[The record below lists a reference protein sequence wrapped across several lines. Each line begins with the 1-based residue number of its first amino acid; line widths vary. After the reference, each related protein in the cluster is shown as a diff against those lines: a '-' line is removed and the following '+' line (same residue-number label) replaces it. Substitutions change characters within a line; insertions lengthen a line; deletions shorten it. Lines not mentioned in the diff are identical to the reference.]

1 MSSLLNSTPLE
12 EKRSIGQPG
21 LGVHQIQRIEKILSY
36 ATLIA
41 VAAVF
46 VLPLYWMLAT
56 ALKTP
61 EQTFALPPEWIPNPI
76 QVQNFAEVFREVP
89 FGRFIINTFILVA
102 LNVVGEL
109 FAVTLVAYGFAR
121 LRFPGRSFL
130 FLVMLAT
137 LMIPYHVTLVPRFIL
152 FSKLGWINTYLPL
165 FVPAFCGSSFLIFL
179 VRQYMMSIPFD
190 LDEAAYI
197 DGATWFDV
205 FWRIILPLS
214 RPALVLVVVFTF
226 VGVWNDFLQPL
237 IYLNDPQLFTV
248 SLGLSFFQGARETNW
263 NLLMAGSLLATIP
276 PLILFFI
283 AQRQL
288 IGGISIEG
296 LKG

>member
-1 MSSLLNSTPLE
+1 MTLAKTYKPTPAARRAELSFKQTKIIE
-12 EKRSIGQPG
+12 GV
-21 LGVHQIQRIEKILSY
+21 LGY
-36 ATLIA
+36 ATLIG
-41 VAAVF
+41 VAIIF

-61 EQTFALPPEWIPNPI
+61 EQTFALPPEWIPSPL
-76 QVQNFAEVFREVP
+76 VWDNFAEVFREVP
-89 FGRFIINTFILVA
+89 FERFILNTFLLVA
-102 LNVVGEL
+102 INVVGQL

-121 LRFPGRSFL
+121 LRFPGRSVL
-130 FLVMLAT
+130 FLIMLST

-152 FSKLGWINTYLPL
+152 FSELGWRNTYLPL
-165 FVPAFCGSSFLIFL
+165 TIPAFTGSSFLIFM

-190 LDEAAYI
+190 LDEAAFI
-197 DGATWFDV
+197 DGATRFDV

-214 RPALVLVVVFTF
+214 RPALMLVVVFTF

-237 IYLNDPQLFTV
+237 IYLDDPNLFTI
-248 SLGLSFFQGARETNW
+248 SLGLSFFQDARETNW
-263 NLLMAGSLLATIP
+263 NLLMAGSLMATIP
-276 PLILFFI
+276 PILLFFF

>member
-1 MSSLLNSTPLE
+1 MTQQLNLSHQKKKSSNIQAPILNRDNLSTLFSYLLL
-12 EKRSIGQPG
+12 
-21 LGVHQIQRIEKILSY
+21 LV
-36 ATLIA
+36 

-46 VLPLYWMLAT
+46 ILPLFWMLST
-56 ALKTP
+56 SLKGADQMF
-61 EQTFALPPEWIPNPI
+61 EIPPIWIPNPLEYD
-76 QVQNFAEVFREVP
+76 NFPEVFREVP
-89 FGRFIINTFILVA
+89 FARFLLNTVFLVFVNIIGE
-102 LNVVGEL
+102 VVSVSL
-109 FAVTLVAYGFAR
+109 IAYGFAR

-130 FLVMLAT
+130 FLLMLST
-137 LMIPYHVTLVPRFIL
+137 LMIPYHVTLIPRFIM
-152 FSKLGWINTYLPL
+152 FAKLGWVNTYFPL
-165 FVPAFCGSSFLIFL
+165 TLPAFTGSPFLIFL
-179 VRQYMMSIPFD
+179 VRQYMMSIPLD

-197 DGATWFDV
+197 DGATRFDV

-226 VGVWNDFLQPL
+226 VGTWNDFLQPL
-237 IYLNDPQLFTV
+237 IYLNDPNMFTV

-288 IGGISIEG
+288 IGGISVEG

>member
-1 MSSLLNSTPLE
+1 MLANRIARPESGALGSAPLGKNRVWHNVFGYGALL
-12 EKRSIGQPG
+12 I
-21 LGVHQIQRIEKILSY
+21 
-36 ATLIA
+36 
-41 VAAVF
+41 VAAALM
-46 VLPLYWMLAT
+46 LPLYWMVST
-56 ALKTP
+56 AVKSP
-61 EQTFALPPEWIPNPI
+61 AQMFEIPPAWIPNP
-76 QVQNFAEVFREVP
+76 VDFSSFPKVFQEVP
-89 FGRFIINTFILVA
+89 FGRFLVNTIIIVA
-102 LNVVGEL
+102 LNIVGHL
-109 FAVTLVAYGFAR
+109 VSVTLIAYGFAR
-121 LRFPGRSFL
+121 LRFPGRSVL
-130 FLVMLAT
+130 FLIMLST

-165 FVPAFCGSSFLIFL
+165 TVPAFTGSAFLIFL

-197 DGATWFDV
+197 DGASRFGV

-214 RPALVLVVVFTF
+214 RPALMLVIVFTF
-226 VGVWNDFLQPL
+226 VGTWNDFLQPL
-237 IYLNDPQLFTV
+237 IYLNDPNMFTV

>member
-1 MSSLLNSTPLE
+1 MTVAQAE
-12 EKRSIGQPG
+12 
-21 LGVHQIQRIEKILSY
+21 RIEKVLGY
-36 ATLIA
+36 ASLIA
-41 VAAVF
+41 VAVLL
-46 VLPLYWMLAT
+46 VLPLYWMLST

-61 EQTFALPPEWIPNPI
+61 AQTFALPPEWIPSPI
-76 QVQNFAEVFREVP
+76 AWNNFVQVFQEVP
-89 FGRFIINTFILVA
+89 FGRFILNSFILVA
-102 LNVVGEL
+102 LNIVGEL

-121 LRFPGRSFL
+121 LRFPGRSVL
-130 FLVMLAT
+130 FLLMLST
-137 LMIPYHVTLVPRFIL
+137 LMIPYHVTLVPRFII
-152 FSKLGWINTYLPL
+152 FSRLGWINTYLPQ
-165 FVPAFCGSSFLIFL
+165 FVPAFAGSSFLIFM

-197 DGATWFDV
+197 DGANRFQV
-205 FWRIILPLS
+205 FWHIILPLS

-237 IYLNDPQLFTV
+237 IYLNDPNLFTV
-248 SLGLSFFQGARETNW
+248 SLGLSFFQDVRDTNW
-263 NLLMAGSLLATIP
+263 NLLMAGSLMASIP
-276 PLILFFI
+276 PLLLFFF

>member
-1 MSSLLNSTPLE
+1 MTQTQVLEHNPARIRRTSRRSGELMQKIIGYALL
-12 EKRSIGQPG
+12 I
-21 LGVHQIQRIEKILSY
+21 I
-36 ATLIA
+36 
-41 VAAVF
+41 VAAVLI
-46 VLPLYWMLAT
+46 LPLYWMVST
-56 ALKTP
+56 ALKS
-61 EQTFALPPEWIPNPI
+61 QSQMFQLPPTWIPNP
-76 QVQNFAEVFREVP
+76 VELNNFPMVFQEVP
-89 FGRFIINTFILVA
+89 FGRFLINTVII
-102 LNVVGEL
+102 VVINIIGEVI
-109 FAVTLVAYGFAR
+109 AVSLVAYGFAR

-130 FLVMLAT
+130 FLLMLST

-152 FSKLGWINTYLPL
+152 FAELGWINTYLPL
-165 FVPAFCGSSFLIFL
+165 TVPAFTGSAFLIFL
-179 VRQYMMSIPFD
+179 VRQYMMSIPYD

-197 DGATWFDV
+197 DGASRFGV

-226 VGVWNDFLQPL
+226 VGTWNDFLQPL

-276 PLILFFI
+276 PLVLFFI

-288 IGGISIEG
+288 IGGIAIEG

>member
-1 MSSLLNSTPLE
+1 MVNEPFLPAAKNNW
-12 EKRSIGQPG
+12 QVG
-21 LGVHQIQRIEKILSY
+21 LGDSNVLRKILGY
-36 ATLIA
+36 LALGIVTVVL
-41 VAAVF
+41 

-56 ALKTP
+56 ALKDPT
-61 EQTFALPPEWIPNPI
+61 QTFALPPQWVPNP
-76 QVQNFAEVFREVP
+76 VEWRNFVSVFEEVP
-89 FGRFIINTFILVA
+89 FGRFIINTVIIVA
-102 LNVVGEL
+102 FNIIGQL

-130 FLVMLAT
+130 FLLMLST

-152 FSKLGWINTYLPL
+152 FSKLGWVNTYLPL
-165 FVPAFCGSSFLIFL
+165 IVPAFTGSSFLIFM
-179 VRQYMMSIPFD
+179 VRQYMMSIPFE

-197 DGATWFDV
+197 DGASRFDV
-205 FWRIILPLS
+205 FWRIVLPLS

-226 VGVWNDFLQPL
+226 VGTWNDFLQPL

-248 SLGLSFFQGARETNW
+248 SLGLSFFQGTRETNW
-263 NLLMAGSLLATIP
+263 NLLMAGSLMATIP

-288 IGGISIEG
+288 IGGIAIEG

>member
-1 MSSLLNSTPLE
+1 MTT
-12 EKRSIGQPG
+12 SIQSNPQNGFTLTSKQANC
-21 LGVHQIQRIEKILSY
+21 IEKVLGY
-36 ATLIA
+36 TTLIA
-41 VAAVF
+41 VAALF
-46 VLPLYWMLAT
+46 ILPLFWMAT
-56 ALKTP
+56 TAVKSP
-61 EQTFALPPEWIPNPI
+61 NQTFALPPEWIPNP
-76 QVQNFAEVFREVP
+76 VEWQNFSRVFEEVP
-89 FGRFIINTFILVA
+89 FGRFILNTFLLVG
-102 LNVVGEL
+102 LNVAGEL

-121 LRFPGRSFL
+121 LRFPGRSML
-130 FLVMLAT
+130 FLIMLST

-152 FSKLGWINTYLPL
+152 FSKLGWVNTYLPL
-165 FVPAFCGSSFLIFL
+165 FVPAFTGSSFLIFL

-197 DGATWFDV
+197 DGATRFDV

-248 SLGLSFFQGARETNW
+248 SLGLSFFQGTRETNW
-263 NLLMAGSLLATIP
+263 NLLMAGSVLATIP
-276 PLILFFI
+276 PLILFFF
-283 AQRQL
+283 AQKQL
-288 IGGISIEG
+288 IGGIAIEG

>member
-1 MSSLLNSTPLE
+1 MMADTALSQPAARTALFDERQIELL
-12 EKRSIGQPG
+12 Q
-21 LGVHQIQRIEKILSY
+21 KILGY
-36 ATLIA
+36 IMLIA
-41 VAAVF
+41 VAALL
-46 VLPLYWMLAT
+46 VLPLYWMVAT
-56 ALKTP
+56 SLKGQ
-61 EQTFALPPEWIPNPI
+61 EQMFQLPPEWVPNPAQFDNFV
-76 QVQNFAEVFREVP
+76 QVFQEVP
-89 FGRFIINTFILVA
+89 FGRFLVNTIIIVA
-102 LNVVGEL
+102 LNIVGEL
-109 FAVTLVAYGFAR
+109 VAVTLVAYGFAR
-121 LRFPGRSFL
+121 VRFPGRSIL
-130 FLVMLAT
+130 FLVMLST

-165 FVPAFCGSSFLIFL
+165 TVPAFTGSAFLIFL

-197 DGATWFDV
+197 DGATRFGV

-226 VGVWNDFLQPL
+226 VGTWNDFLQPL
-237 IYLNDPQLFTV
+237 IYLNDPNMFTV

>member
-1 MSSLLNSTPLE
+1 MNLAKSYEPTTGA
-12 EKRSIGQPG
+12 RRR
-21 LGVHQIQRIEKILSY
+21 VHLTAPQVERIEKTLSY
-36 ATLIA
+36 ATLIGI
-41 VAAVF
+41 AALF
-46 VLPLYWMLAT
+46 VLPLYWMLST
-56 ALKTP
+56 AVKTP
-61 EQTFALPPEWIPNPI
+61 QQTFALPPEWIPSPV
-76 QVQNFAEVFREVP
+76 QVENFARVFEEVP
-89 FGRFIINTFILVA
+89 FGRFILNTFLLVA
-102 LNVVGEL
+102 LNVAGEL
-109 FAVTLVAYGFAR
+109 FGVSLVAYGFAR
-121 LRFPGRSFL
+121 LRFPGRSVL
-130 FLVMLAT
+130 FLLMLAT

-165 FVPAFCGSSFLIFL
+165 FVPAFTGSSFLIFL

-197 DGATWFDV
+197 DGANWFDV

-248 SLGLSFFQGARETNW
+248 SLGLSFFQSARETDW

-276 PLILFFI
+276 PLLLFFF

>member
-1 MSSLLNSTPLE
+1 MTHTQVLEHNPARIRRTSRRGGELMQKIIGYALL
-12 EKRSIGQPG
+12 I
-21 LGVHQIQRIEKILSY
+21 V
-36 ATLIA
+36 
-41 VAAVF
+41 VAAVLI
-46 VLPLYWMLAT
+46 LPLYWMIST
-56 ALKTP
+56 ALKS
-61 EQTFALPPEWIPNPI
+61 QSQMFQLPPTWIPNP
-76 QVQNFAEVFREVP
+76 VELNNFPMVFQEVP
-89 FGRFIINTFILVA
+89 FGRFLINTVII
-102 LNVVGEL
+102 VVINIIGEL
-109 FAVTLVAYGFAR
+109 IAVSLVAYGFAR
-121 LRFPGRSFL
+121 LRFPGRSFF
-130 FLVMLAT
+130 FLLMLST

-152 FSKLGWINTYLPL
+152 FAELGWINTYLPL
-165 FVPAFCGSSFLIFL
+165 TVPAFTGSAFLIFL
-179 VRQYMMSIPFD
+179 VRQYMMSIPYD

-197 DGATWFDV
+197 DGASRFGV

-226 VGVWNDFLQPL
+226 VGTWNDFLQPL

-276 PLILFFI
+276 PLVLFFI

-288 IGGISIEG
+288 IGGIAIEG

>member
-1 MSSLLNSTPLE
+1 MALAKPYS
-12 EKRSIGQPG
+12 EKRPTRVLRLTPRQAELTEKV
-21 LGVHQIQRIEKILSY
+21 LGY

-41 VAAVF
+41 VALIL
-46 VLPLYWMLAT
+46 VLPLYWMLST
-56 ALKTP
+56 ALKD
-61 EQTFALPPEWIPNPI
+61 EMQTFALPPTWAPNPI
-76 QVQNFAEVFREVP
+76 QWQNFAQVFQEVP

-102 LNVVGEL
+102 LNIVGEL

-121 LRFPGRSFL
+121 VRFPGRSVL
-130 FLVMLAT
+130 FLLMLST
-137 LMIPYHVTLVPRFIL
+137 LMIPYQVTLVPRFIL
-152 FSKLGWINTYLPL
+152 FAKLGWINTYLPL
-165 FVPAFCGSSFLIFL
+165 TVPAFTGSSFLIFL
-179 VRQYMMSIPFD
+179 VRQYMMSIPYD

-197 DGATWFDV
+197 DGASRLQV
-205 FWRIILPLS
+205 FWHIILPLS
-214 RPALVLVVVFTF
+214 RPALMLVIVFTF

-237 IYLNDPQLFTV
+237 IYLNDPNLFTV
-248 SLGLSFFQGARETNW
+248 SLGLSFFQDTRSTNW

-276 PLILFFI
+276 PLLLFFF

>member
-1 MSSLLNSTPLE
+1 MTQQAQSFSKNKNNSVRKSLINQGT
-12 EKRSIGQPG
+12 
-21 LGVHQIQRIEKILSY
+21 LSKVFGY
-36 ATLIA
+36 LLLII

-46 VLPLYWMLAT
+46 ILPLYWMLST
-56 ALKTP
+56 ALKGG
-61 EQTFALPPEWIPNPI
+61 EQMFEIPPTWIPNPI
-76 QVQNFAEVFREVP
+76 EWDNFPEVFREVP
-89 FGRFIINTFILVA
+89 FARFILNTVFLVIV
-102 LNVVGEL
+102 NVIGEVI
-109 FAVTLVAYGFAR
+109 AVSLIAYGFAR

-130 FLVMLAT
+130 FLLMLST
-137 LMIPYHVTLVPRFIL
+137 LMIPYHVTLIPRFIL
-152 FSKLGWINTYLPL
+152 FAKLGWVNTYLPL
-165 FVPAFCGSSFLIFL
+165 TIPAFTGSPFLIFL

-197 DGATWFDV
+197 DGASRFDV

-226 VGVWNDFLQPL
+226 VGTWNDFLQPL

-283 AQRQL
+283 AQGQL

>member
-1 MSSLLNSTPLE
+1 MTEHVQSLSTSNKPLF
-12 EKRSIGQPG
+12 RWNFQ
-21 LGVHQIQRIEKILSY
+21 QIDAFRMMVGYLLL
-36 ATLIA
+36 LI
-41 VAAVF
+41 VAAILI
-46 VLPLYWMLAT
+46 LPLYWMLAT
-56 ALKTP
+56 AVKGP
-61 EQTFALPPEWIPNPI
+61 DQMFQLPPAWVPNPVQWDNFP
-76 QVQNFAEVFREVP
+76 QVFEEVP
-89 FGRFIINTFILVA
+89 FARFLLNTVIIVVFNIIGQLVS
-102 LNVVGEL
+102 
-109 FAVTLVAYGFAR
+109 VTLVAYGFAR
-121 LRFPGRSFL
+121 VRFPGRSLL
-130 FLVMLAT
+130 FLVMLST

-152 FSKLGWINTYLPL
+152 FAKLGWINTYLPL
-165 FVPAFCGSSFLIFL
+165 IVPAFTGSPFMIFL

-190 LDEAAYI
+190 LDEAASI
-197 DGATWFDV
+197 DGASRFGV

-226 VGVWNDFLQPL
+226 VGTWNDFLQPL
-237 IYLNDPQLFTV
+237 IYLNDPKLFTV
-248 SLGLSFFQGARETNW
+248 SLGLSFFQGAQETNW

>member
-1 MSSLLNSTPLE
+1 MSLAKSVASSNKPPPRVLQLTPRQAE
-12 EKRSIGQPG
+12 T
-21 LGVHQIQRIEKILSY
+21 IEKILGY
-36 ATLIA
+36 LTLFA
-41 VAAVF
+41 VAAII
-46 VLPLYWMLAT
+46 VLPLYWMLST
-56 ALKTP
+56 ALKS
-61 EQTFALPPEWIPNPI
+61 EQQTFAIPPEMVPNPI
-76 QVQNFAEVFREVP
+76 AWDNFTKVFEEVP
-89 FGRFIINTFILVA
+89 FGRFIINSFVLVG
-102 LNVVGEL
+102 LNVLGEL
-109 FAVTLVAYGFAR
+109 CAVTLVAYGFAR

-130 FLVMLAT
+130 FLLMLAT
-137 LMIPYHVTLVPRFIL
+137 LMIPYQVTLVPRFIL
-152 FSKLGWINTYLPL
+152 FAKLGWINTYLPL
-165 FVPAFCGSSFLIFL
+165 VVPAFTGSSFLIFL

-197 DGATWFDV
+197 DGASRFRV
-205 FWRIILPLS
+205 FWSIILPLS
-214 RPALVLVVVFTF
+214 RPALMLVIVFTF

-248 SLGLSFFQGARETNW
+248 SLGLSFFQGTRETNW

-276 PLILFFI
+276 PLLLFFF

>member
-1 MSSLLNSTPLE
+1 MSSLTQTYTDKPI
-12 EKRSIGQPG
+12 RQPQQYTVRQAR
-21 LGVHQIQRIEKILSY
+21 LIEKSLGY
-36 ATLIA
+36 VTLVA
-41 VAAVF
+41 VAALL
-46 VLPLYWMLAT
+46 VLPLYWMLST
-56 ALKTP
+56 SLKSP
-61 EQTFALPPEWIPNPI
+61 EQTFAIPPEWIPNPL
-76 QVQNFAEVFREVP
+76 QWDNFTKVFEEVP
-89 FGRFIINTFILVA
+89 FGRFILNTFILVG
-102 LNVVGEL
+102 LNIVGQL

-121 LRFPGRSFL
+121 LRFPGRSVL
-130 FLVMLAT
+130 FLLMLST

-165 FVPAFCGSSFLIFL
+165 TIPAFTGSSFLIFL
-179 VRQYMMSIPFD
+179 VRQYMTSIPYD

-197 DGATWFDV
+197 DGANWFDV

-237 IYLNDPQLFTV
+237 IYLNDPNLFTV

-276 PLILFFI
+276 PLLLFFF

>member
-1 MSSLLNSTPLE
+1 MTQQTSTLTQQKTRGFGRWFKNVDIFHVMLGYTLLL
-12 EKRSIGQPG
+12 
-21 LGVHQIQRIEKILSY
+21 V
-36 ATLIA
+36 
-41 VAAVF
+41 VAAI
-46 VLPLYWMLAT
+46 LIIPLYWMFST
-56 ALKTP
+56 ALKG
-61 EQTFALPPEWIPNPI
+61 QSQMFDIPPAWIPSPLEWNNFR
-76 QVQNFAEVFREVP
+76 QVFEEVP
-89 FGRFIINTFILVA
+89 FARFILNTVIIVVLNIIGNLVS
-102 LNVVGEL
+102 
-109 FAVTLVAYGFAR
+109 VTLVAYGFAR
-121 LRFPGRSFL
+121 LRFPGRSTL
-130 FLVMLAT
+130 FLVMLST

-152 FSKLGWINTYLPL
+152 FAKLGWINTYLPL
-165 FVPAFCGSSFLIFL
+165 TVPAFAGSAFLIFL

-197 DGATWFDV
+197 DGASRFGV

-214 RPALVLVVVFTF
+214 RPALMLVIVFTF
-226 VGVWNDFLQPL
+226 VGTWNDFLQPL

>member
-1 MSSLLNSTPLE
+1 MAVIKSYENQRPAARPMRLTPKQVE
-12 EKRSIGQPG
+12 I
-21 LGVHQIQRIEKILSY
+21 IEKVLGY
-36 ATLIA
+36 ATVIA
-41 VAAVF
+41 VAFVL

-61 EQTFALPPEWIPNPI
+61 EQTFALPPEWVPNPMAWD
-76 QVQNFAEVFREVP
+76 NFVRVFEEVP
-89 FGRFIINTFILVA
+89 FGRFIVNTLILVA
-102 LNVVGEL
+102 LNIIGEL

-121 LRFPGRSFL
+121 LRFPGRSIL
-130 FLVMLAT
+130 FLLMLST

-152 FSKLGWINTYLPL
+152 FSRLGWVNSYLPL
-165 FVPAFCGSSFLIFL
+165 FVPAFTGSSFLIFM

-197 DGATWFDV
+197 DGASRLQV
-205 FWRIILPLS
+205 FWHVILPLS
-214 RPALVLVVVFTF
+214 RPALMLVVVFTF

-237 IYLNDPQLFTV
+237 IYLNDPNLFTI
-248 SLGLSFFQGARETNW
+248 SLGLSFFQDVRDTNW
-263 NLLMAGSLLATIP
+263 NLLMAGSLMASIP
-276 PLILFFI
+276 PLLLFFF

>member
-1 MSSLLNSTPLE
+1 PL
-12 EKRSIGQPG
+12 
-21 LGVHQIQRIEKILSY
+21 
-36 ATLIA
+36 T
-41 VAAVF
+41 
-46 VLPLYWMLAT
+46 
-56 ALKTP
+56 
-61 EQTFALPPEWIPNPI
+61 
-76 QVQNFAEVFREVP
+76 
-89 FGRFIINTFILVA
+89 
-102 LNVVGEL
+102 
-109 FAVTLVAYGFAR
+109 
-121 LRFPGRSFL
+121 
-130 FLVMLAT
+130 
-137 LMIPYHVTLVPRFIL
+137 
-152 FSKLGWINTYLPL
+152 
-165 FVPAFCGSSFLIFL
+165 VPAFTGSAFLIFL

-197 DGATWFDV
+197 DGASRFGV

-214 RPALVLVVVFTF
+214 RPALMLVIVFTF
-226 VGVWNDFLQPL
+226 VGTWNDFLQPL
-237 IYLNDPQLFTV
+237 IYLNDPNMFTV

>member
-1 MSSLLNSTPLE
+1 MASLTKSYQD
-12 EKRSIGQPG
+12 KKQP
-21 LGVHQIQRIEKILSY
+21 HQIRLTLRQVEIIEKVLGY

-41 VAAVF
+41 VAIIL
-46 VLPLYWMLAT
+46 VLPLYWMLST

-61 EQTFALPPEWIPNPI
+61 AQTFALPPEWIPNPI
-76 QVQNFAEVFREVP
+76 QWQNFAMVFQEVP
-89 FGRFIINTFILVA
+89 FGRFIINTFILVG
-102 LNVVGEL
+102 LNVLGEL
-109 FAVTLVAYGFAR
+109 VAVSLVAYGFAR
-121 LRFPGRSFL
+121 LRFPGRSIL
-130 FLVMLAT
+130 FLLMLST

-152 FSKLGWINTYLPL
+152 FSKLGWVNTYLPL
-165 FVPAFCGSSFLIFL
+165 TVPAFTGSAFLIFL
-179 VRQYMMSIPFD
+179 VRQYMMSIPYD

-197 DGATWFDV
+197 DGANWFDV

-214 RPALVLVVVFTF
+214 RPALMLVVVFTF

-237 IYLNDPQLFTV
+237 IYLNDPNLFTV
-248 SLGLSFFQGARETNW
+248 SLGLSFFQGTRETNW
-263 NLLMAGSLLATIP
+263 NLLMAGSLMAAIP
-276 PLILFFI
+276 PLLLFFF

>member
-1 MSSLLNSTPLE
+1 MTLAKSYS
-12 EKRSIGQPG
+12 EKKPPTRVLHLTQ
-21 LGVHQIQRIEKILSY
+21 HQAQRIETILGY

-41 VAAVF
+41 VAVII
-46 VLPLYWMLAT
+46 VLPLYWMIAT
-56 ALKTP
+56 ALKT
-61 EQTFALPPEWIPNPI
+61 EQQTFAIPPAFAPNPI
-76 QVQNFAEVFREVP
+76 AWENFSNVFVEVP
-89 FGRFIINTFILVA
+89 FGRFILNSFVLVA
-102 LNVVGEL
+102 LNVIGEL

-121 LRFPGRSFL
+121 IRFPGRSLL
-130 FLVMLAT
+130 FLLMLST
-137 LMIPYHVTLVPRFIL
+137 LMIPYQVTLVPRFIL
-152 FSKLGWINTYLPL
+152 FSKLGWVNTYLPL
-165 FVPAFCGSSFLIFL
+165 VIPAFTGSSFLIFL

-190 LDEAAYI
+190 LDEAAFI
-197 DGATWFDV
+197 DGASRFQV
-205 FWRIILPLS
+205 FWNIILPLS
-214 RPALVLVVVFTF
+214 RPALMLVIVFTF

-248 SLGLSFFQGARETNW
+248 SLGLSFFQGTRETNW

-276 PLILFFI
+276 PLLLFFF

>member
-1 MSSLLNSTPLE
+1 MSSAKTISGNKPPPRVLQLSPRQAET
-12 EKRSIGQPG
+12 
-21 LGVHQIQRIEKILSY
+21 IEKILGY
-36 ATLIA
+36 LTLFA
-41 VAAVF
+41 VAAII
-46 VLPLYWMLAT
+46 VLPLYWMLST
-56 ALKTP
+56 ALKT
-61 EQTFALPPEWIPNPI
+61 EQQTFAIPPEMVPNPI
-76 QVQNFAEVFREVP
+76 AWDNFTRVFEEVP
-89 FGRFIINTFILVA
+89 FGRFIINSFVLVG
-102 LNVVGEL
+102 LNVLGEL

-130 FLVMLAT
+130 FLLMLAT
-137 LMIPYHVTLVPRFIL
+137 LMIPYQVTLVPRFIL
-152 FSKLGWINTYLPL
+152 FAKLGWINTYLPL
-165 FVPAFCGSSFLIFL
+165 VVPAFTGSSFLIFL

-197 DGATWFDV
+197 DGASRFRV
-205 FWRIILPLS
+205 FWSIILPLS
-214 RPALVLVVVFTF
+214 RPALMLVIVFTF

-248 SLGLSFFQGARETNW
+248 SLGLSFFQGTRETNW

-276 PLILFFI
+276 PLLLFFF

>member
-1 MSSLLNSTPLE
+1 MALTNAYERERPRPMRLTPKQVE
-12 EKRSIGQPG
+12 T
-21 LGVHQIQRIEKILSY
+21 IEKVLGY

-41 VAAVF
+41 VAFVL

-61 EQTFALPPEWIPNPI
+61 EQTFALPPEWIPNPMAWENFT
-76 QVQNFAEVFREVP
+76 QVFEEVP
-89 FGRFIINTFILVA
+89 FGRFILNTVILVA
-102 LNVVGEL
+102 LNIMGEL

-121 LRFPGRSFL
+121 LRFPGRSLL
-130 FLVMLAT
+130 FLLMLST

-152 FSKLGWINTYLPL
+152 FSRIGWVNTYLPL
-165 FVPAFCGSSFLIFL
+165 FVPAFTGSSFLIFM

-197 DGATWFDV
+197 DGASRLQV
-205 FWRIILPLS
+205 FWHVILPLS
-214 RPALVLVVVFTF
+214 RPALMLVVVFTF

-237 IYLNDPQLFTV
+237 IYLNDPNLFTI
-248 SLGLSFFQGARETNW
+248 SLGLSFFQDVRDTNW
-263 NLLMAGSLLATIP
+263 NLLMAGSLMASIP
-276 PLILFFI
+276 PLLLFFF